1 MTKKRTPL
9 TELAAEAKADAPA
22 KPAPAEKPSAK
33 SNGKAESKPARKPRT
48 AKPAA
53 ANATSTKAAP
63 GWTPNAKP
71 KPLRDLDPSNLSAM
85 NLRMP
90 KEMHKRLQFQ
100 RIEEGRP
107 MNDVIVEAI
116 HNYLRKA
123 SGPAR

>member
-1 MTKKRTPL
+1 MTKKRTSL
-9 TELAAEAKADAPA
+9 TELAAEAKAGAPEPA
-22 KPAPAEKPSAK
+22 KKQVAKNSKKATTASA
-33 SNGKAESKPARKPRT
+33 SKP
-48 AKPAA
+48 PAA
-53 ANATSTKAAP
+53 KATPAKTKTAA

-71 KPLRDLDPSNLSAM
+71 KPLRELDADSLKAM

-90 KEMHKRLQFQ
+90 KEMHKRLQLQ

-116 HNYLRKA
+116 HNYLRRA